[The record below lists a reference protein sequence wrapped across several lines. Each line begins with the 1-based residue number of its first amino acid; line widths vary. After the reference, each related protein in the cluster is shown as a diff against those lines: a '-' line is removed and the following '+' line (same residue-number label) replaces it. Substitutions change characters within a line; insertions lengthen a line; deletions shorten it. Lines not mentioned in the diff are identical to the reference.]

1 MKTYTGMAFLDNNF
15 IEIKY
20 LADCPEYINIIAE
33 WLYEEFGR
41 YHHADSKENRVKRL
55 KSYCNKHILPITFTA
70 SYKSNPIATAS
81 LLKQNMD
88 SHPEL
93 SPWLASVYTLSDF
106 RNRGIAKLLINHV
119 IKKACELNF
128 EHLFLFTDEFAA
140 YYNKFG
146 WETILVEEYY
156 QERVSLM
163 KLDITNFPQ

>member
-15 IEIKY
+15 IEMKY

-55 KSYCNKHILPITFTA
+55 KSYCNKHTLPITFTA
-70 SYKSNPIATAS
+70 SYKSSPIATAS
-81 LLKQNMD
+81 LLNWNMD

-93 SPWLASVYTLSDF
+93 SPWLASVYTLPGF
-106 RNRGIAKLLINHV
+106 RKNGIAELLIKHV
-119 IKKACELNF
+119 INKAFELNF
-128 EHLFLFTDEFAA
+128 KQLFLFTDKSAD
-140 YYNKFG
+140 YYKKFG
-146 WETILVEEYY
+146 WETVLVEEYY

-163 KLDITNFPQ
+163 KLNITNFPQ